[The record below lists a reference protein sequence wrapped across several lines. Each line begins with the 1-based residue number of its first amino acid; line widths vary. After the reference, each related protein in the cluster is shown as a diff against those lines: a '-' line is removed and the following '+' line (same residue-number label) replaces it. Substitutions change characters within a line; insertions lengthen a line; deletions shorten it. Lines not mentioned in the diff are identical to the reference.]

1 MKILHVLTSNRF
13 SGAENVVCQIIGMFK
28 NEQDIEMAYCSPDG
42 EIREALAERDIRFLP
57 IKRLNKKELR
67 TIICEYQ
74 PDIVHAHDMRA
85 SFVAAKTVGKIP
97 MISHI
102 HNNAFNSRSIS
113 LKSLAYLYAAK
124 KAKHIFWV
132 SESSYAGYTFH
143 NRLAEKSTV
152 LRNIIDINALQ
163 KKMLMDSQSYHYDIV
178 YLGRLSYEK
187 NPQRLV
193 KVLKKV
199 IDKCGNCKVGI
210 IGTGDLENEVKL
222 LTKELGIEKNIEF
235 LGFKSNPLKILSN
248 AKATVMTSRWE
259 GTPMC
264 ALESMALG
272 VPMVSTP
279 TDGLKELITDG
290 VNGFLSD
297 DDQVLAERICVIIQ
311 DEKLHA
317 KMSKAQIE
325 KAEEINDINNY
336 KQEVKK
342 VYVNALGE
350 EYNE

>member
-1 MKILHVLTSNRF
+1 M
-13 SGAENVVCQIIGMFK
+13 
-28 NEQDIEMAYCSPDG
+28 
-42 EIREALAERDIRFLP
+42 
-57 IKRLNKKELR
+57 
-67 TIICEYQ
+67 
-74 PDIVHAHDMRA
+74 
-85 SFVAAKTVGKIP
+85 
-97 MISHI
+97 
-102 HNNAFNSRSIS
+102 
-113 LKSLAYLYAAK
+113 
-124 KAKHIFWV
+124 
-132 SESSYAGYTFH
+132 
-143 NRLAEKSTV
+143 
-152 LRNIIDINALQ
+152 
-163 KKMLMDSQSYHYDIV
+163 
-178 YLGRLSYEK
+178 
-187 NPQRLV
+187 V